1 MELKIKELAILHSTP
16 VLRATLKYGHYL
28 WIEKEEQCYVFNIKF
43 EAAKRLAARYGQQ
56 PFVFV
61 QCDGDNIVGKYYE
74 KLNHKQPIRK
84 TNDYA
89 LREETRCVIRF
100 EADYFANDIYLA
112 LTWNECPYI
121 FPSYTYLNL
130 NEQLANVPDEAIA
143 YARDAVGW
151 AAIRIRKD
159 VYKGI
164 CCQPEALKPLEY
176 YRYECEETFFFS
188 WAISTEESG
197 LPVKIWI
204 DEGFAYLKY
213 KHPLWLYFRNGYN
226 EDAELD
232 PIVIGCNP
240 YRPYDTPL
248 QIINEDFGTLLDFV
262 CKFQHEMLQVA
273 NMKYDINDFIENLGN
288 VKDVN

>member
-1 MELKIKELAILHSTP
+1 MNPKIKEF
-16 VLRATLKYGHYL
+16 ATLISSPKLCESLRYGQYL
-28 WIEKEEQCYVFNIKF
+28 VKEDGKFCHIFNINF
-43 EAAKRLAARYGQQ
+43 TITKRLAANYGQQ
-56 PFVFV
+56 PFAFHKV
-61 QCDGDNIVGKYYE
+61 DNNGIIKQYYE
-74 KLNHKQPIRK
+74 KLNTSQPIRK
-84 TNDYA
+84 TNDYV
-89 LREETRCVIRF
+89 LREESRIEFAIIDF
-100 EADYFANDIYLA
+100 E
-112 LTWNECPYI
+112 TEPY
-121 FPSYTYLNL
+121 STLLSL
-130 NEQLANVPDEAIA
+130 NEQFADMSDEALTR
-143 YARDAVGW
+143 ARESVGW
-151 AAIRIRKD
+151 TAIRIRKD

-188 WAISTEESG
+188 WAIFTEDSG

-248 QIINEDFGTLLDFV
+248 QITNEDFGILLDFV
-262 CKFQHEMLQVA
+262 CKFQHELLQVA

>member
-1 MELKIKELAILHSTP
+1 MDLKIKELAILHSTP
-16 VLRATLKYGHYL
+16 ALRETLNYGHYL
-28 WIEKEEQCYVFNIKF
+28 WMEKEEQCYVFNVMF
-43 EAAKRLAARYGQQ
+43 EVAKRLAVRYGQQ

-61 QCDGDNIVGKYYE
+61 QCDVESIFSKYYE
-74 KLNHKQPIRK
+74 KLNPKQSISK

-89 LREETRCVIRF
+89 LREESRSVIRS

-112 LTWNECPYI
+112 LTWNESPYI
-121 FPSYTYLNL
+121 FPSYTYLNI
-130 NEQLANVPDEAIA
+130 NDQLANVSDEAIA
-143 YARDAVGW
+143 YARNAVGW

-159 VYKGI
+159 VYRGV

-176 YRYECEETFFFS
+176 YRYECEETVFFS

-197 LPVKIWI
+197 LPVRIWI

-226 EDAELD
+226 EDDELE

-240 YRPYDTPL
+240 YRPYDTSM
-248 QIINEDFGTLLDFV
+248 QITNEDYGKLLAFV
-262 CKFQHEMLQVA
+262 RRFQHELLQVA
-273 NMKYDINDFIENLGN
+273 NMKYDINDFIENL
-288 VKDVN
+288 